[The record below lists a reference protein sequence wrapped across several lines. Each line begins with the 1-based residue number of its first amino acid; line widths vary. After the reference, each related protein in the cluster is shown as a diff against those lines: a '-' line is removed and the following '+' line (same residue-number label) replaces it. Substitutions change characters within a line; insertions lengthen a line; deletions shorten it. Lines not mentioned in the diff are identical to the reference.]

1 MELPLFPLNS
11 VLFPG
16 APLQL
21 HIFED
26 RYKQMMN
33 LCIEEKLPFGVVLI
47 ENGEEALGPVAQP
60 HKIGCAAHIMQVQRL
75 PQDRMNLMAMGRERF
90 RILRLYD
97 DKPFLRA
104 EVEYLPL
111 TDDNPQWTQGGAARV
126 RELFERYMLT
136 MQAAGQPPIAEGMLP
151 IPPMQLLNFASFW
164 LQTELTYK
172 QELLECSTTSLLV
185 QRLVKLFHREIK
197 LLDVLLARVE
207 IANGDT
213 PFSIN

>member
-16 APLQL
+16 APLRL

-33 LCIEEKLPFGVVLI
+33 MCIEEKLPFGVVLI
-47 ENGEEALGPVAQP
+47 ESGEDTGPAAQP
-60 HKIGCAAHIMQVQRL
+60 HGVGCSAHIMQVQRL
-75 PQDRMNLMAMGRERF
+75 PQDRMNLVAKGRERF
-90 RILRLYD
+90 RILKLYD
-97 DKPFLRA
+97 DRSYLRA

-111 TDDNPQWTQGGAARV
+111 TDDNPRWTQGGAARV
-126 RELFERYMLT
+126 RELFERYMHM
-136 MQAAGQPPIAEGMLP
+136 MQAAGQPPLAEGILP
-151 IPPMQLLNFASFW
+151 IPPMQMLHFASFW
-164 LQTELTYK
+164 LQTELSYK
-172 QELLECSTTSLLV
+172 QQLLECTTTGALV
-185 QRLVKLFHREIK
+185 QRLVRLFHREIK

-213 PFSIN
+213 PFSLN

>member
-1 MELPLFPLNS
+1 VELPLFPLNS

-21 HIFED
+21 HIFEE

-47 ENGEEALGPVAQP
+47 ENGEEDVSPIAQP
-60 HKIGCAAHIMQVQRL
+60 HEIGCTAHIMQVQRL
-75 PQDRMNLMAMGRERF
+75 PQERMNLMAMGRERF

-104 EVEYLPL
+104 DVEYLPL

-126 RELFERYMLT
+126 RELFERYMLM

-151 IPPMQLLNFASFW
+151 IPPLQVLNFASFW

-172 QELLECSTTSLLV
+172 QELLECSTTSVLV

-213 PFSIN
+213 PFSLN

>member
-1 MELPLFPLNS
+1 VELPLFPLNS

-21 HIFED
+21 HIFEE

-60 HKIGCAAHIMQVQRL
+60 HEIGCTAHIMQVQRL
-75 PQDRMNLMAMGRERF
+75 PQERMNLMAMGRERF
-90 RILRLYD
+90 RIRRVID

-111 TDDNPQWTQGGAARV
+111 TDDNPRWTQGGAARV
-126 RELFERYMLT
+126 RELFERYMHML
-136 MQAAGQPPIAEGMLP
+136 QAAGQPPIAEGVLP
-151 IPPMQLLNFASFW
+151 IPPMQLLHFASYW
-164 LQTELTYK
+164 LQTELEYK
-172 QELLECSTTSLLV
+172 QQLLECTTTSMLI
-185 QRLVKLFHREIK
+185 QRLVRQFHREIK

-207 IANGDT
+207 IANGET
-213 PFSIN
+213 PFSLN

>member
-1 MELPLFPLNS
+1 MEIPLFPLNS

-47 ENGEEALGPVAQP
+47 ESGEEALGPIAKPYEV
-60 HKIGCAAHIMQVQRL
+60 GCTAHIMQIQRL
-75 PQDRMNLMAMGRERF
+75 PQERMNLMAMGRERF
-90 RILRLYD
+90 RIRRLLN

-111 TDDNPQWTQGGAARV
+111 TDDNPPWTQGGAARV
-126 RELFERYMLT
+126 RELFERYMLM
-136 MQAAGQPPIAEGMLP
+136 MQAAGQPPIAEGVLP
-151 IPPMQLLNFASFW
+151 IPPLQVLNFASHW
-164 LQTELTYK
+164 LQTELSYK
-172 QELLECSTTSLLV
+172 QQLLECTTTSMLV

-197 LLDVLLARVE
+197 LLSVLLARVE
-207 IANGDT
+207 IANGET